1 MELHDIL
8 IKPLITEKGTMLQE
22 SNKYLFQVALTSN
35 KNRIKE
41 AVEKTFDVSV
51 VSVNICWNRGKEKR
65 LGPRMTRTP
74 DIKKAIVTLKS
85 GDRIQIIEGL

>member
-1 MELHDIL
+1 MDLHDIL

-65 LGPRMTRTP
+65 LGPRMNRTP